1 MRVIEGAIPTLI
13 FLMIIKVVM
22 MTWFILSA
30 VPFENIGS
38 SFSHWITN
46 VTVTTVTVST
56 VNWDTSG
63 CSNLLPNIFVCA
75 LLEIILPTHSFKE
88 ISVSSN
94 RTE

>member
-1 MRVIEGAIPTLI
+1 MRVIEGAIPTMLI
-13 FLMIIKVVM
+13 LMIIKVVT
-22 MTWFILSA
+22 MTYFILST
-30 VPFENIGS
+30 VHFENIGS

-56 VNWDTSG
+56 VGILVGVAIYFPTY
-63 CSNLLPNIFVCA
+63 CA

-88 ISVSSN
+88 ISMPRN